1 MVGSNWKG
9 WQPAAAGL
17 MATLLG
23 VGLGRFAYTPLL
35 PAMVAEGWLS
45 ATQAALLGAF
55 NLAGYLLGA
64 LAAAG
69 LGRRFGAAAVL
80 RAALGL
86 IVLSL
91 GACGWNGG
99 MVWLGCWRFL
109 AGVTGA
115 VLMILPAPL
124 LMARVPADSRP
135 MLAGLVFSGMG
146 FGIILAGA
154 VLPLLAAGGVALAWA
169 LLGLLGAG
177 LAALSWRQWQPAPL
191 ATPHAV
197 AGATTGGRGL
207 APVLLFALAYGAD
220 GMGFVPHT
228 LFLSD
233 FVARGLGWG
242 LKAGGFYWTI
252 LGLGAVLGPLLAA
265 RVARRTGFPLAL
277 TGALLVKAAA
287 VGLPLLTTSPAA
299 LALSAFLV
307 GALTPGSVALASGV
321 AGLLAGPAGHTA
333 LWGRMT
339 LLFALF
345 QAAGGYG
352 MTALF
357 ATTGAYLPLFAL
369 GAAVLLLAGGLAL
382 AGLILLQRKECA

>member
-1 MVGSNWKG
+1 MNGTGWKG
-9 WQPAAAGL
+9 WLPALAGL
-17 MATLLG
+17 AATLLG

-35 PAMVAEGWLS
+35 PALVAEGWLS
-45 ATQAALLGAF
+45 GPQAALLGAF

-64 LAAAG
+64 LLAAG
-69 LGRRFGAAAVL
+69 MGRRWGAVPVL
-80 RAALGL
+80 RTALVL
-86 IVLSL
+86 TALSL
-91 GACGWNGG
+91 AACAWNGG
-99 MVWLGCWRFL
+99 LVWLGCWRFL

-124 LMARVPADSRP
+124 LMARVPAESRP
-135 MLAGLVFSGMG
+135 LMAGLVFSGLG
-146 FGIILAGA
+146 FGIILSGS
-154 VLPLLAAGGVALAWA
+154 VLPLLVGGGVTLAWA
-169 LLGLLGAG
+169 GLGLVGAALAG
-177 LAALSWRQWQPAPL
+177 LSWGQWRPAPL
-191 ATPHAV
+191 AAPHGV
-197 AGATTGGRGL
+197 GGPRQGRRM
-207 APVLLFALAYGAD
+207 APLLLFALAYGAD

-242 LKAGGFYWTI
+242 LKAGGLYWTI

-265 RVARRTGFPLAL
+265 RVARTTGSPVAL
-277 TGALLVKAAA
+277 TGALLVKAGA
-287 VGLPLLTTSPAA
+287 VGLPLLTTAPAA

-321 AGLLAGPAGHTA
+321 AGQLAGPAGHTA

-352 MTALF
+352 MAALF
-357 ATTGAYLPLFAL
+357 AATHAYLPLFAL
-369 GAAVLLLAGGLAL
+369 GAAVLALGGGLAL
-382 AGLILLQRKECA
+382 TALVLLQRKD

>member
-1 MVGSNWKG
+1 MVGSGWKG
-9 WQPAAAGL
+9 WLPALAGL
-17 MATLLG
+17 AATLLG

-35 PAMVAEGWLS
+35 PALVAEGWLS
-45 ATQAALLGAF
+45 GPQAALLGAF

-64 LAAAG
+64 LIAAG
-69 LGRRFGAAAVL
+69 LGRRWGPVPVL
-80 RAALGL
+80 RAALL
-86 IVLSL
+86 LTALSL
-91 GACGWNGG
+91 GACAWNGG
-99 MVWLGCWRFL
+99 MVWLGFWRFL

-124 LMARVPADSRP
+124 LMARVPAENRP
-135 MLAGLVFSGMG
+135 MVAGLVFSGLG
-146 FGIILAGA
+146 FGIILAGS
-154 VLPLLAAGGVALAWA
+154 VLPLLAGGGVALAWA
-169 LLGLLGAG
+169 VLGLVGAG
-177 LAALSWRQWQPAPL
+177 LAALSWGQWQPAPL
-191 ATPHAV
+191 ATPHSVGAV
-197 AGATTGGRGL
+197 GAGKRLTPL
-207 APVLLFALAYGAD
+207 LLFALAYGAD

-242 LKAGGFYWTI
+242 LKAGGLYWTI
-252 LGLGAVLGPLLAA
+252 LGIGAVLGPLLAA
-265 RVARRTGFPLAL
+265 RVAGRIGFPGAL

-287 VGLPLLTTSPAA
+287 VGLPLLTTAPAA

-307 GALTPGSVALASGV
+307 GALTPGCVALASGV

-357 ATTGAYLPLFAL
+357 AATGAYLPLFAL
-369 GAAVLLLAGGLAL
+369 GAGVLALGGVLAL
-382 AGLILLQRKECA
+382 AGLVLLQRQGV

>member
-9 WQPAAAGL
+9 WRLAGAGL
-17 MATLLG
+17 TATLLG

-45 ATQAALLGAF
+45 STQAALLGAF

-64 LAAAG
+64 LVAAG
-69 LGRRFGAAAVL
+69 LGRRFGAAPVL
-80 RAALGL
+80 RVALGL

-124 LMARVPADSRP
+124 LMARVPADRRP

-169 LLGLLGAG
+169 VLGLLGVG
-177 LAALSWRQWQPAPL
+177 LAALSWGQWQPAPL
-191 ATPHAV
+191 AAPHAV
-197 AGATTGGRGL
+197 AGATTGRGM
-207 APVLLFALAYGAD
+207 APLLLFALAYGAD

-265 RVARRTGFPLAL
+265 RVARTTGFPLAL
-277 TGALLVKAAA
+277 TGALLVKAGA
-287 VGLPLLTTSPAA
+287 VGLPLLTATPAA

-345 QAAGGYG
+345 QAVGGYG

-369 GAAVLLLAGGLAL
+369 GAAVLLLAGGMAL
-382 AGLILLQRKECA
+382 AGLVLLQRKEGDR

>member
-1 MVGSNWKG
+1 MDGTGWKG
-9 WQPAAAGL
+9 WLPALAGL
-17 MATLLG
+17 AATLLG

-35 PAMVAEGWLS
+35 PAMVVEGWLS
-45 ATQAALLGAF
+45 GTQAALLGAF

-64 LAAAG
+64 LVAAG
-69 LGRRFGAAAVL
+69 LGRRWGVVPVL
-80 RAALGL
+80 RAALVL
-86 IVLSL
+86 TALSL
-91 GACGWNGG
+91 GACAWNGG

-124 LMARVPADSRP
+124 LMARVSAESRP
-135 MLAGLVFSGMG
+135 LVAGLVFSGLG
-146 FGIILAGA
+146 FGIILAGS
-154 VLPLLAAGGVALAWA
+154 VLPLLAAGGVALAW
-169 LLGLLGAG
+169 LGLGLVGAV
-177 LAALSWRQWQPAPL
+177 LAALSWGQWRPVPL
-191 ATPHAV
+191 AASHGV
-197 AGATTGGRGL
+197 AGPGAGGGL
-207 APVLLFALAYGAD
+207 APLLLFALAYGAD

-265 RVARRTGFPLAL
+265 RVVRHTGFPLAL
-277 TGALLVKAAA
+277 TGALLVKAGA

-307 GALTPGSVALASGV
+307 GALTPGCVALASGV

-357 ATTGAYLPLFAL
+357 AATGAYLPLFAL
-369 GAAVLLLAGGLAL
+369 GAGVLALAGLMAL

>member
-1 MVGSNWKG
+1 
-9 WQPAAAGL
+9 
-17 MATLLG
+17 
-23 VGLGRFAYTPLL
+23 
-35 PAMVAEGWLS
+35 
-45 ATQAALLGAF
+45 
-55 NLAGYLLGA
+55 
-64 LAAAG
+64 
-69 LGRRFGAAAVL
+69 
-80 RAALGL
+80 
-86 IVLSL
+86 
-91 GACGWNGG
+91 
-99 MVWLGCWRFL
+99 
-109 AGVTGA
+109 
-115 VLMILPAPL
+115 
-124 LMARVPADSRP
+124 MARVPVESRP

-146 FGIILAGA
+146 FGIILAGS
-154 VLPLLAAGGVALAWA
+154 VLPLLAAGGVALAWTV
-169 LLGLLGAG
+169 LGLLGAG
-177 LAALSWRQWQPAPL
+177 LAALSWGQWQPAPL
-191 ATPHAV
+191 AAPHAV
-197 AGATTGGRGL
+197 AGATTGGRGM
-207 APVLLFALAYGAD
+207 APLLLFALAYGAD

-242 LKAGGFYWTI
+242 VKAGGFYWTI

-265 RVARRTGFPLAL
+265 RVARTTGFPLAL

-287 VGLPLLTTSPAA
+287 VGLPLLSTAPAA

-345 QAAGGYG
+345 QAVGGYG

-369 GAAVLLLAGGLAL
+369 GAAILLLAGGMAL
-382 AGLILLQRKECA
+382 AGLVLLQRKECER